1 MYIFIEYLISEGVYR
16 KVLSGP
22 QDYCLDTPL
31 FPLTNS
37 EANTKPWAGCVPG
50 CVCVAGGKGPGGEG
64 ASRSL
69 EVRVSAVPTQD
80 SWPHK
85 NPVLKVAFWDRLWGC

>member
-1 MYIFIEYLISEGVYR
+1 MYIFIEYLVSEGVYR
-16 KVLSGP
+16 KVLSGL

-50 CVCVAGGKGPGGEG
+50 CVWGVKAQEVGVLLVPWGLRFLQFPRRIPGHT
-64 ASRSL
+64 RIL
-69 EVRVSAVPTQD
+69 
-80 SWPHK
+80 
-85 NPVLKVAFWDRLWGC
+85 F

>member
-16 KVLSGP
+16 KVLSRP
-22 QDYCLDTPL
+22 QDHCLDTPL

-50 CVCVAGGKGPGGEG
+50 CGGGGVKAQEVGVLPVPWGLGFLQFPRRIPGHT
-64 ASRSL
+64 RIL
-69 EVRVSAVPTQD
+69 
-80 SWPHK
+80 
-85 NPVLKVAFWDRLWGC
+85 F